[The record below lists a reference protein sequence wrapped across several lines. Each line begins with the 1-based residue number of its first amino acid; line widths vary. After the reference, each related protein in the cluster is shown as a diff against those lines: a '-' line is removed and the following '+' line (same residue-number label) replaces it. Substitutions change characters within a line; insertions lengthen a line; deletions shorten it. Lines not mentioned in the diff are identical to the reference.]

1 MSRRASRRSP
11 PFWEVR
17 RRHAGT
23 MDDVWLAERHPLSP
37 EDFDFRFWQ
46 SATPD
51 CVTERW
57 LSGSEIVTLTNL
69 HREHPLMRV
78 ALPGVELKVTLVRR
92 GRPDEVAP
100 AVLDGVHFDFR
111 DGSDAVALTWRA
123 SFPWPDGVGDVHL
136 KGGARG

>member
-46 SATPD
+46 SATPN

-69 HREHPLMRV
+69 HHEHPLMRV

-92 GRPDEVAP
+92 GRPDEVT
-100 AVLDGVHFDFR
+100 H
-111 DGSDAVALTWRA
+111 GSSRCRWMTRWWMARWRM
-123 SFPWPDGVGDVHL
+123 
-136 KGGARG
+136 AR